1 MTTSRRGRHVALLV
15 SIFGVLVSTVTHAAP
30 VTLTDARGVRVRIAD
45 TSRIVTLGSAVTET
59 VAALGAADR
68 LVGVDASSSY
78 PAEALAEL
86 PRTGYVRSVG
96 AEGVLALAPTLVLG
110 AVDVGP
116 PEVIDQIA
124 SAGVPVV
131 IVPEEDSFAG
141 AVARVEFVARAIGAE
156 AEARGVVSRMR
167 EDEARASELVAAISP
182 DERPR
187 VLFIYARGVGSL
199 LVSGTGT
206 SADAIIGLGGG
217 ANAVTEFSGY
227 RPLTAEA
234 VIGAAPDVL
243 LFFDSGLASIGGRSA
258 LAEIPG
264 IALTPAW
271 AEGGILAFPGDFLL
285 NFGPRTG
292 AAALALAEA
301 LYDVA
306 P

>member
-30 VTLTDARGVRVRIAD
+30 VTLTDARGVRVRVAD

-258 LAEIPG
+258 LADVPG

>member
-15 SIFGVLVSTVTHAAP
+15 SIFGVLVSTVTHAAS
-30 VTLTDARGVRVRIAD
+30 VTLTDARGVRVRVAD

-110 AVDVGP
+110 SVDVGP